1 MSGLLSTGLDLRF
14 GVVSFFC
21 LLLGLQLYRYLYNA
35 FVHPLRRF
43 AGPNLASVS
52 CLPKIFHALRGDEY
66 LWLLELHRQYGEV
79 VRVTPNEL
87 SFASADAW
95 KDIYGHRK
103 AGQPGLIK
111 DPSFYTHPGEESRHL
126 ANAEGEVHARQR
138 RIFAHAFSDRALKL
152 QEPLFL
158 TFVNKLIVSMRRS
171 IMADPEHKF
180 NMVNQYNYTTFDIMG
195 DLTFGEPLDMLEN
208 GDYHP
213 WVAAIFANFRFGTIL
228 HCIVYYPILLH
239 TLKMFVPPSI
249 REKQKLHKEFS
260 HARVDRRLEKR
271 DARPDIWGLVLEKE
285 GSTLGLSKKEMYSNG
300 NIFMI
305 AGTETTAT
313 LLSGLTFHL
322 LKNPAKMDRLTH
334 EIRSAFATDEDITIE
349 RLQALRYLHA
359 CIEEGLRMYPP
370 VTNGLPRIVPPG
382 GAMIDGH
389 EVPGG
394 TQVYVSPF
402 ATYRNQRNFLHA
414 DSFIPERWLSESG
427 EFTGDKKHALQPFS
441 TGPRVCLGRNMAY
454 HEIRLILSKLL
465 WNFDLRLCAESS
477 LWNEQNV
484 FIMWDKGPLFCQVRQ
499 VQRQTT

>member
-1 MSGLLSTGLDLRF
+1 MNALSSSLLDFRV
-14 GVVSFFC
+14 GVVVVSCF
-21 LLLGLQLYRYLYNA
+21 LLAFQLHRYVYNA
-35 FVHPLRRF
+35 FLHPLRRF
-43 AGPNLASVS
+43 AGPKSASIS
-52 CLPKIFHALRGDEY
+52 CLPKIIHSLRGNEY
-66 LWLLELHRQYGEV
+66 HWLLELHRQYGDV

-126 ANAEGEVHARQR
+126 ANAEGEMHAKQR

-152 QEPLFL
+152 QEPLFM
-158 TFVNKLIVSMRRS
+158 TFVNKLIVSIRKS
-171 IMADPEHKF
+171 IVADPEHKF

-195 DLTFGEPLDMLEN
+195 DLTFGEPLGMLDD

-213 WVAAIFANFRFGTIL
+213 WVAAMFANFRFGTIL

-239 TLKMFVPPSI
+239 ALQMFVPQSI
-249 REKQKLHKEFS
+249 REKQKIHNEFS

-285 GSTLGLSKKEMYSNG
+285 GSTVGLSKKEMYSNG

-322 LKNPAKMDRLTH
+322 LKNPSKMARLTH
-334 EIRSAFATDEDITIE
+334 EIRSAFASDEDITIE
-349 RLQALRYLHA
+349 RLQALKYLHA

-382 GAMIDGH
+382 GAIIDGH
-389 EVPGG
+389 EVSGG
-394 TQVYVSPF
+394 VS
-402 ATYRNQRNFLHA
+402 RCSR
-414 DSFIPERWLSESG
+414 DSNPIEC
-427 EFTGDKKHALQPFS
+427 
-441 TGPRVCLGRNMAY
+441 V
-454 HEIRLILSKLL
+454 
-465 WNFDLRLCAESS
+465 
-477 LWNEQNV
+477 V
-484 FIMWDKGPLFCQVRQ
+484 
-499 VQRQTT
+499 